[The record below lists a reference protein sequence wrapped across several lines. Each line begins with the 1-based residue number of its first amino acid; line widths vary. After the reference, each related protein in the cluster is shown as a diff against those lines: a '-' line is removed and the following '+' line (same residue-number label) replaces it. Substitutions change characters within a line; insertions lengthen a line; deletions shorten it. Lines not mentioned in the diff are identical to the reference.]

1 MPAGIMLKAVN
12 HVLHVFTHN
21 SLYTV
26 IVVTVAAVYTLSLV
40 ILVYLTGLFML
51 ELRAF
56 LLTPTPVNFKSV
68 LFLALVITV
77 SL

>member
-1 MPAGIMLKAVN
+1 MPAGIMLKALN

-26 IVVTVAAVYTLSLV
+26 IVATVAAVYTLSLV
-40 ILVYLTGLFML
+40 ILAYLTGLCML
-51 ELRAF
+51 KLRAF
-56 LLTPTPVNFKSV
+56 LLTPVNFKSV